1 MVVVVAVVGLWSA
14 FAAAFVF
21 AGLVHCLALG
31 RFAHIPY
38 LDVVS
43 CSQRLLE
50 LNRRLLLSGSHIVAD
65 VLGHIALLGTLLAM
79 LIWRSYIRIIKEAR
93 LEINSSP
100 VFDIKESKEQPGLG
114 MEHMKRKMWPRLSFL
129 RSSPSYIELMSLY
142 PKQWSNPFPDPGLLS
157 NKSCLLFLPHEVC
170 VEHIDARGFLLR
182 LARP

>member
-31 RFAHIPY
+31 RFARIPY

-100 VFDIKESKEQPGLG
+100 VFDIKQSKEPAGLG
-114 MEHMKRKMWPRLSFL
+114 MGHEEKNVAE
-129 RSSPSYIELMSLY
+129 IELLKIIAQLHRVDVIIPQAVVQSI
-142 PKQWSNPFPDPGLLS
+142 S
-157 NKSCLLFLPHEVC
+157 
-170 VEHIDARGFLLR
+170 
-182 LARP
+182 RPRTPIK